1 MLRRKRVR
9 RVVNHLLGF
18 MTHCEHAMRAALNGD
33 NAGLVKHNALTG
45 YSNKRV
51 RGAQVDCQID
61 RRSTAETA
69 GKLAEEVH
77 KRHRECPFPLRFLYV

>member
-1 MLRRKRVR
+1 MLRRKCVG
-9 RVVNHLLGF
+9 RVVDHLLGF
-18 MTHCEHAMRAALNGD
+18 MAHGEHAMRAALNGND
-33 NAGLVKHNALTG
+33 AGLVEHDALAG

-51 RGAQVDCQID
+51 RRAQVDCQID
-61 RRSTAETA
+61 RGSTAETA